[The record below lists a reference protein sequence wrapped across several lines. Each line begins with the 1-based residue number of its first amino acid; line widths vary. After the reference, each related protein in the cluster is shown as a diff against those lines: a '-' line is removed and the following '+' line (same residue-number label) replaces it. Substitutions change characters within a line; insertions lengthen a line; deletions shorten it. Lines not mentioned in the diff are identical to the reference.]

1 MVTKDEV
8 SATNLCL
15 KDEKELDEVTIKD
28 LKIKEISENTVLWV
42 KTITNACNLESVR
55 LIVEDKNGEVV
66 CL

>member
-28 LKIKEISENTVLWV
+28 LKIKEITENTVLWV

>member
-1 MVTKDEV
+1 VVTKDEV